1 MSSDQSARLALPYLA
16 AAQAQKH
23 VTHNAAVRALDAL
36 VQLVLQ
42 SVTQTSPPGAP
53 SDGQCWYVPAGATGL
68 WSGKAGSIA
77 SYDTGA
83 WDYLPCRAGFLAYVA
98 DQGALLMFGGSLWTP
113 PFAGAGGPL
122 ATSPHGAGIQAQVL
136 EEDCP
141 LSGAS
146 VDTSMVIPDRAI
158 VLGVTSRTLTAITG
172 AASYDVGIAA
182 ERAKFG
188 GALGISVGATNGG
201 VIGPTAFYAPTALRI
216 SANGG
221 AFTGGSVRLAL
232 HLLLCPGPSA

>member
-42 SVTQTSPPGAP
+42 SVTQASPPGAP
-53 SDGQCWYVPAGATGL
+53 SDGQCWYVPAGASGI
-68 WSGKAGSIA
+68 WSGKEGAIA

-98 DQGALLMFGGSLWTP
+98 DQGALAMFGGSAWAAP
-113 PFAGAGGPL
+113 SASGGML
-122 ATSPHGAGIQAQVL
+122 AISPHGAGIQAQVL

-188 GALGISVGATNGG
+188 GALGISAGATNGG

>member
-42 SVTQTSPPGAP
+42 SVTQTSLPGAP

-77 SYDTGA
+77 TYDTGA

-98 DQGALLMFGGSLWTP
+98 DQGALLMFGGSAWAAPSASGGML
-113 PFAGAGGPL
+113 AGSL
-122 ATSPHGAGIQAQVL
+122 HGAGIQARVL
-136 EEDCP
+136 EEDCF
-141 LSGAS
+141 LSGSS

-158 VLGVTSRTLTAITG
+158 VLGVTSRTLIAITG
-172 AASYDVGIAA
+172 ATSYDVGIAA

-188 GALGISVGATNGG
+188 GTLGIAAGSTNGG